1 MLKKILN
8 FIVFSTL
15 VISTI
20 SCSSQKKAGDD
31 EQLVKKKRR
40 EVNMDKRAEA
50 ASGKLFGN
58 LGGGN
63 KSTTYEFATSN
74 ILWRASLES
83 LDFIPLNTIDYSGG
97 LIVSDWYSTDYSGES
112 IKITV
117 RFLSNELKASSID
130 VKTFK
135 KNCKNE
141 KCKTLAMNN
150 GFNNKIKDNIIAKAR
165 DLKIKEETT
174 KKNN

>member
-8 FIVFSTL
+8 FIVFLTL

-20 SCSSQKKAGDD
+20 SCSSQKKGGDE

-40 EVNMDKRAEA
+40 EVNMDKRAEV
-50 ASGKLFGN
+50 ASGNLFGN

-130 VKTFK
+130 VKSFK

-141 KCKTLAMNN
+141 KCKTLSMNN

-174 KKNN
+174 KKK

>member
-40 EVNMDKRAEA
+40 EVNMDKRTEA

-165 DLKIKEETT
+165 DLKIKEETI
-174 KKNN
+174 KK

>member
-40 EVNMDKRAEA
+40 EVNMDKRTEA

-58 LGGGN
+58 LGQGN

-150 GFNNKIKDNIIAKAR
+150 GFNNKIKENIIAKAR

-174 KKNN
+174 KK